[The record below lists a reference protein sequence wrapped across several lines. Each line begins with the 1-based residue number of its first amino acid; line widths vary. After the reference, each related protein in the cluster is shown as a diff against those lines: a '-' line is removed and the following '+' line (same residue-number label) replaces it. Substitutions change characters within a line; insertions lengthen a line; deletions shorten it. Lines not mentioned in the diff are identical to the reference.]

1 MHENELLEHKSIEQR
16 LDSLDNEEE
25 VNKKTKSLYNK
36 NTKKIH

>member
-1 MHENELLEHKSIEQR
+1 MHENELLEHESIEQR